1 MHMTPV
7 AVSPFALTV
16 LADVRH
22 IRSLLKPALWRTLVL
37 PVLACACSAL
47 VHAQTPPAQTI
58 ADSPH
63 PQRSLNDWLA
73 RIHDASRQRAYVGTF
88 VVSAGSDISTSRIW
102 HVCDGQ
108 QQMERIDTLTGE
120 PRMTI
125 RRNSDVITFAPESKL
140 AWVDKRES
148 LGLFPELLRTPRNL
162 IPEFYTHREM
172 GAERV
177 AGHKAQVV
185 EIVPKDGLR
194 FGYRIWSEISTGLV
208 VKLQTLGPQ
217 GQVLEQLA
225 YSELQLDAPVSMAK
239 LSGLMRNTKGYD
251 IYRPQIRKT
260 TAEAE
265 GWRLSEPVPG
275 FQSMSC
281 HVREAPETNGT
292 SSPIQWV
299 FSDGLASVSLFIQA
313 HDGTK
318 NQQEKGMVSGAT
330 HSVSRK
336 MGDHWVTVM
345 GEVPIGTLEK
355 FARVLERAR

>member
-1 MHMTPV
+1 MTPV
-7 AVSPFALTV
+7 AVTPSALAIF
-16 LADVRH
+16 ADVRRF
-22 IRSLLKPALWRTLVL
+22 RSLMRPVLWRRLLL

-47 VHAQTPPAQTI
+47 VQAQTPSSPAISTAQ
-58 ADSPH
+58 
-63 PQRSLNDWLA
+63 PQRSLNDWLT

-108 QQMERIDTLTGE
+108 QQMERIDTLSGE

-140 AWVDKRES
+140 AWIDKRES
-148 LGLFPELLRTPRNL
+148 LGLFPELLRTPSNL
-162 IPEFYTHREM
+162 IPEFYSHREA
-172 GAERV
+172 GTDRV

-185 EIVPKDGLR
+185 EVVPRDNLR
-194 FGYRIWSEISTGLV
+194 FGYRIWSELTTGLV
-208 VKLQTLGPQ
+208 VKLQTLGPD

-225 YSELQLDAPVSMAK
+225 FSELQLDAPVSMGK
-239 LSGLMRNTKGYD
+239 LNRLMRNTKGYE
-251 IYRPQIRKT
+251 IYRPTVRKT

-281 HVREAPETNGT
+281 HVRESTSGSGAVAPM
-292 SSPIQWV
+292 QWV

-313 HDGTK
+313 FDETRP
-318 NQQEKGMVSGAT
+318 QQENTMASGAT
-330 HSVSRK
+330 HSVSRRS
-336 MGDHWVTVM
+336 GGHWVTVM
-345 GEVPIGTLEK
+345 GEVPRATLEQ
-355 FARVLERAR
+355 FARVLERIR

>member
-1 MHMTPV
+1 MTPV
-7 AVSPFALTV
+7 AVLPSALAV
-16 LADVRH
+16 LTDVHR
-22 IRSLLKPALWRTLVL
+22 IRSLFKPALWRKLVL
-37 PVLACACSAL
+37 PMLACACGAL
-47 VHAQTPPAQTI
+47 AHAQPSPAP
-58 ADSPH
+58 ASASAA
-63 PQRSLNDWLA
+63 PQRSLNDWLT

-102 HVCDGQ
+102 HICDGQ

-120 PRMTI
+120 PRMTV

-148 LGLFPELLRTPRNL
+148 LGLFPELLRTPSNL
-162 IPEFYTHREM
+162 IPEFYTHREA
-172 GAERV
+172 GTDRV

-194 FGYRIWSEISTGLV
+194 FGYRIWSEVSTGLV
-208 VKLQTLGPQ
+208 VKLQTLGSD

-225 YSELQLDAPVSMAK
+225 YSELQLDAPVSMSK
-239 LSGLMRNTKGYD
+239 LSRLMRDTKGYD
-251 IYRPQIRKT
+251 IYRPKLRKT

-281 HVREAPETNGT
+281 HVREAPESGGT
-292 SSPIQWV
+292 FSPMQWV

-313 HDGTK
+313 YDPARH
-318 NQQEKGMVSGAT
+318 QQGNSMVSGAT

-345 GEVPIGTLEK
+345 GEVPKSTLEK
-355 FARVLERAR
+355 FARVLERTR